1 MNWLKLIQLLGP
13 PIAAILAALA
23 GKDVSGIQS
32 GVFEGSAT
40 NWSMAG
46 LTGLGAVGSALASLW
61 ATLTANKSINYRE
74 LACQSALTVLF
85 ARASRTGSKR
95 LHELVSSVA
104 QEIAQQTEPALSPKR
119 AVTADDEP
127 RSINELLAELDRRY
141 RWEAARAIE
150 GGTP

>member
-1 MNWLKLIQLLGP
+1 MKWLKIIQLVGP
-13 PIAAILAALA
+13 ILATILAVLA

-32 GVFEGSAT
+32 GVFEAT
-40 NWSMAG
+40 ASNWSMAG

-61 ATLTANKSINYRE
+61 ATLTANKSIDYRE

-95 LHELVSSVA
+95 LHELVSAVA
-104 QEIAQQTEPALSPKR
+104 QEVAAQADPNLQPKR
-119 AVTADDEP
+119 QAVNDDEP
-127 RSINELLAELDRRY
+127 RPINDLLAELDRRY

-150 GGTP
+150 GGSA